1 MYKKNSRIIT
11 NQPGGGESQVS
22 DKRLLSVKGILLAAL
37 AVAGLS
43 VYAGCGKVG
52 SSDIP
57 TPAITKSAIVSFEAI
72 GPRGDTSDGS
82 GKMSVRAQSRDLL
95 EVIATVTGLNRTVGF
110 FIPEDW
116 GTWQGGTLNDDDSFT
131 YYPVDGSGTAKG
143 TLVAGSNAGRHDVI
157 ARYQD
162 FGAGD
167 YVEARLSIT
176 FNLATM
182 SIFPSTIVLN
192 SDPSKGKVVEV
203 RGALPPV
210 EWWVSH
216 PDVMGFHIRDET
228 SIILFWIDAQKPIG
242 STSLPA
248 GGGTLTVLD
257 AEGQQAT
264 AIVYM
269 INTGCTAGVLTLS
282 PSTGPTTTA
291 ITVTVEDQDRALDG
305 GTTVTVFVSGAQTS
319 ATSVVLNQT
328 GGTSS
333 SLYSAVYTYT
343 SGTTGAVTFTYQDP
357 DEPSN
362 NCISGSITATFT
374 GT

>member
-1 MYKKNSRIIT
+1 MLKKNSRII

-22 DKRLLSVKGILLAAL
+22 DKRPLSVKGILLTAL
-37 AVAGLS
+37 AITGLS
-43 VYAGCGKVG
+43 VYAGCGNVG
-52 SSDIP
+52 TSDAP
-57 TPAITKSAIVSFEAI
+57 TPANMTSAIVSFEAI
-72 GPRGDTSDGS
+72 GPRGSTSDGS
-82 GKMSVRAQSRDLL
+82 GKITVRAQSRDLL
-95 EVIATVTGLNRTVGF
+95 EVLATVTGLNRTVGF
-110 FIPEDW
+110 FIPSDW
-116 GTWQGGTLNDDDSFT
+116 GTWQGGTLNNDDSFT
-131 YYPVDGSGTAKG
+131 YYPVDGAGTAKG

-162 FGAGD
+162 FGAGQ
-167 YVEARLSIT
+167 YIEARLSIT

-203 RGALPPV
+203 IGALPPV
-210 EWWVSH
+210 KWAVSH
-216 PDVMGFHIRDET
+216 PDVMGFHIRDDT

-242 STSLPA
+242 STSLPS
-248 GGGTLTVLD
+248 GGGELTALD
-257 AEGQQAT
+257 AEGQLAT
-264 AIVYM
+264 AIVYL

-282 PSTGPTTTA
+282 PATGATATA

-305 GTTVTVFVSGAQTS
+305 STTVTVFISGAQTS

-333 SLYSAVYTYT
+333 SLFSAVYTYT
-343 SGTTGAVTFTYQDP
+343 SATTGAVTFTYQDP

-362 NCISGSITATFT
+362 NCISGSITSTFT